1 MMALVLAGQRNQGA
15 LSARSD
21 VAWEALIPIGG
32 RPMLQYV
39 LEALTASPAI
49 EAVRVVGPELRDPPG
64 SVHDG
69 LVPVTYIA
77 AGGTLWDN
85 LDRGLNGL
93 APDAPVLVAT
103 ADIPLISESTV
114 SAFVAAARPA
124 AVDIVYPLIPRAAV
138 EQAFPGVHRTYFRFR
153 QGVFTGGNLF
163 WLRPGAWATARPHAQ
178 QLLSH
183 RKAPLKL
190 ARDIGLSVLVRY
202 LVGRLDLAEV
212 ERVAGRLLGVT
223 GCGLVFPY
231 PEVGV
236 DVDKESDLDL
246 AERWLDGAREAVS
259 HA

>member
-1 MMALVLAGQRNQGA
+1 MALVLAGQRNQGA

-21 VAWEALIPIGG
+21 AVWEALIPIQG
-32 RPMLQYV
+32 RPMLDYV
-39 LEALTASPAI
+39 LEALTACPAI
-49 EAVRVVGPELRDPPG
+49 EAVRVVGPELRDPQG
-64 SVHDG
+64 SVREG
-69 LVPVTYIA
+69 GQPVTYIA
-77 AGGTLWDN
+77 PGGTLWDN
-85 LDRGLNGL
+85 LDRGLAGL

-103 ADIPLISESTV
+103 ADIPLITEATV
-114 SAFVAAARPA
+114 SAFVAAARTV
-124 AVDIVYPLIPRAAV
+124 AVDIVYPLVPRPAV

-163 WLRPGAWATARPHAQ
+163 WVRPSAWATARPHAE

-190 ARDIGLSVLVRY
+190 AGDIGLGVLVRY
-202 LVGRLDLAEV
+202 LMGRLDLAEV

-223 GCGLVFPY
+223 GCGLPFAY

-246 AERWLDGAREAVS
+246 AERWLGGGRQAVS